1 MKRSLFT
8 LLISLTFSSYAQND
22 FWNRKPISVSYFGH
36 YYFHPGLKIGTQY
49 DYKSWEKVKERKKR
63 TITKSKSLFFSP
75 QVGFYVHPKNHS
87 GLIFNVDV
95 GYQRVKDRFG
105 FYSAYSIGL
114 ASNTQFNSGTTYVE
128 NADGSIDGFGGA
140 SRTYFMPSVN
150 LEFGQQLTDKMSWYS
165 KFTFASKLFYN
176 TSLSAELFLELGMK
190 FNLGNR

>member
-8 LLISLTFSSYAQND
+8 LLIILTFSSYAQND